1 MTLAPFTAFCYGVAF
16 TGAVGA
22 AMFFFR
28 FWRISRDPFF
38 AWFTAAFALLAFQWL
53 ALVGANP
60 DAEARPYYY
69 LLRLAAFVLIIAAA
83 AQKNR
88 RRERKEARSERA
100 NAPLSRRWT
109 T

>member
-1 MTLAPFTAFCYGVAF
+1 MTPAPFTAFCYGVAF
-16 TGAVGA
+16 TGALGA

-38 AWFTAAFALLAFQWL
+38 TWFAAAFALLAVQWL

-60 DAEARPYYY
+60 DAETPPYYS
-69 LLRLAAFVLIIAAA
+69 LLRLAAFVMIIAAA

-88 RRERKEARSERA
+88 RRERREGAEPGRSR
-100 NAPLSRRWT
+100 P
-109 T
+109 